1 MKRRR
6 RWGLRRRNEL
16 RNHLVIGISPA
27 SRAAMKSF
35 SLTVAAL
42 CAGSS
47 LAAQTSPVVALP
59 GLTVYSERVA
69 NQSGAGTFAAPVT
82 ALRYEPG
89 VDIQSRNTAEGQA
102 DITLRGGIFENS
114 GFRVGA
120 VSLLDPQTGH
130 YLAEVPIAP
139 AMLSAPQIFTGADN
153 ALNSLNANVGTVAH
167 GWRPVPAAGF
177 VSVAAGNHDMNRQE
191 FYQGVASNARW
202 GDYRVA
208 ADVAYARSESDGSV
222 EFGDHRFSRVN
233 ARLQLSTPT
242 SQTDVFAGYQ
252 EKFFGWPNLYTP
264 FNSKESE
271 NLQTVLFAVNHR
283 TDFGKGDFLEGGV
296 YHRRN
301 KDDYAFN
308 RFAPLGPVHPFQHT
322 TRAVGAAVSGRRTVD
337 AFSYNF
343 RAEMQDDDLEST
355 SLTAGRYRSRRLT
368 KLVFVPERSWSHGND
383 ARIVA
388 KAGVTFDDSN
398 RTGSAWSPVV
408 EVARERPTAPVRR
421 TYFSYAKTTQLP
433 NYTILNSSAAAGL
446 FRGNPD
452 LGRESSQ
459 NLEVGVSGIF
469 AGWDGRAAVFYRRDD
484 ALVDWTFRR
493 GVTAR
498 SANAVDIDTAGFE
511 AVARQSWKRF
521 DVILGYTVLTKEADY
536 RGALVDASFYAL
548 NYARHRFTA
557 ALVLRAGKSVEIRMD
572 NVARVQADNLLRQT
586 GGDEAVLSSCGIVFR
601 PPALHGCEFSLQAD
615 NLWNSNY
622 QEVPAVPA
630 GRRQISAGAT
640 YSW

>member
-1 MKRRR
+1 MKRFFLPIVAL
-6 RWGLRRRNEL
+6 GA
-16 RNHLVIGISPA
+16 GA
-27 SRAAMKSF
+27 S
-35 SLTVAAL
+35 L
-42 CAGSS
+42 C
-47 LAAQTSPVVALP
+47 AQTSPVVALP

-69 NQSGAGTFAAPVT
+69 NQSGAATFAAPVT

-89 VDIQSRNTAEGQA
+89 LDIQARNAAEGQA

-120 VSLLDPQTGH
+120 ISLLDPQTGH

-139 AMLSAPQIFTGADN
+139 AMLSSPQIFTGADN
-153 ALNSLNANVGTVAH
+153 AMNSLNANVGTVVQ

-177 VSVAAGNHDMNRQE
+177 ASVAVGNHGMNRQE
-191 FYQGVASNARW
+191 FYQGIASNAR
-202 GDYRVA
+202 GGGYRVA

-222 EFGDHRFSRVN
+222 EFGDHRFSRMN
-233 ARLQLSTPT
+233 ARLQLAGSM

-283 TDFGKGDFLEGGV
+283 VDLGKGDFVEAGAH
-296 YHRRN
+296 HRRN

-322 TRAVGAAVSGRRTVD
+322 TWASGAALAGRRTVD
-337 AFSYNF
+337 AISYNF
-343 RAEMQDDDLEST
+343 RAEMQRDDIKST
-355 SLTAGRYRSRRLT
+355 SLTAGRYHSRQLT
-368 KLVFVPERSWSHGND
+368 KLVFVPERSWSHDSD
-383 ARIVA
+383 ARVVA

-398 RTGSAWSPVV
+398 RTGSAWSPVF
-408 EVARERPTAPVRR
+408 EIARERPTAPIRR
-421 TYFSYAKTTQLP
+421 VYFSYAKTTQLP

-452 LGRESSQ
+452 LGRESSE
-459 NLEVGVSGIF
+459 NLELGVNGLF
-469 AGWDGRAAVFYRRDD
+469 AGWEGRAAAFYRRDD
-484 ALVDWTFRR
+484 SLVDWTFRR

-498 SANAVDIDTAGFE
+498 AANAVDVDTAGFE
-511 AVARQSWKRF
+511 AVARHSWQRF
-521 DVILGYTVLTKEADY
+521 DVVLGYTVLAKEADY

-557 ALVLRAGKSVEIRMD
+557 AFVMRLGSSVEIRMD
-572 NVARVQADNLLRQT
+572 NVARVQEDNLLRQI
-586 GGDEAVLSSCGIVFR
+586 GGDDTLMSSCGIVFR
-601 PPALHGCEFSLQAD
+601 PRSLRGCELSLQAD

-630 GRRQISAGAT
+630 ARRQISAGASYT
-640 YSW
+640 W